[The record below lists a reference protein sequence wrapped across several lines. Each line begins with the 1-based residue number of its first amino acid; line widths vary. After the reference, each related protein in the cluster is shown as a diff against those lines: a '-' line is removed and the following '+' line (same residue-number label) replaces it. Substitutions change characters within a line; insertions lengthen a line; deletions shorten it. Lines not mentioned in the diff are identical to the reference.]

1 MSTLIKVTT
10 AVLAV
15 FGVVVVV
22 GFAAMAMMHFSMMG
36 NWAC

>member
-1 MSTLIKVTT
+1 MSTLVKVTT

-15 FGVVVVV
+15 FGVIVVV
-22 GFAAMAMMHFSMMG
+22 GFAVMAMMHFSMMG

>member
-1 MSTLIKVTT
+1 MSTLVKVTT
-10 AVLAV
+10 AVFAV
-15 FGVVVVV
+15 FGVIAVV

>member
-1 MSTLIKVTT
+1 MSTLTKVTT

-15 FGVVVVV
+15 FGVFAIV
-22 GFAAMAMMHFSMMG
+22 GFAVMVITHFSMMG